1 MDSPRNLL
9 RTTASIGIRGWNS
22 QLHWRRCSMANR
34 TNTLATAPH
43 IQTWKTRRLHLIHK
57 TYQHRQHL
65 VQDMGLTPDPIP
77 PAMDP
82 NSYAPAATRLPQKER
97 HTHGSH
103 PYTGSSRSQP
113 GGPPGGKNFLR
124 RSHRSLQSIRQNGLE
139 IQHRGFVPH
148 GHAPKNHRPFKK
160 CLAQSKAVDG
170 DSQPHWKKP
179 LLYKQPS
186 SRRPRLSVRPHG
198 PTIRSFSEDTR
209 GVSSTE
215 FMGISTTHFTW
226 TIEPGFVKNQAPSLQ

>member
-1 MDSPRNLL
+1 
-9 RTTASIGIRGWNS
+9 
-22 QLHWRRCSMANR
+22 MATR

-43 IQTWKTRRLHLIHK
+43 IQTRKTRRLHLIHK
-57 TYQHRQHL
+57 TYQHNRQHL

-160 CLAQSKAVDG
+160 CLAQSKAVGG
-170 DSQPHWKKP
+170 DSQPHWKNP
-179 LLYKQPS
+179 LLHKQPS
-186 SRRPRLSVRPHG
+186 SRRPRLSVRPHMA
-198 PTIRSFSEDTR
+198 PLSEAFR
-209 GVSSTE
+209 RILVE
-215 FMGISTTHFTW
+215 FPPHLHGHQRHALYMDDRR
-226 TIEPGFVKNQAPSLQ
+226 GFVKNQAPSLQ